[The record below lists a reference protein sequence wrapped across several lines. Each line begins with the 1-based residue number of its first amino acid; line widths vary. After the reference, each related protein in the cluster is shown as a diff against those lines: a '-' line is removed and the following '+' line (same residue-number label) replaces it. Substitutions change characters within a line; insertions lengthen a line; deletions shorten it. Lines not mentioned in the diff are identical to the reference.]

1 MISVIL
7 GGARSRDVRNQEA
20 SLLHEWA
27 QENLVGLISKEQILT
42 PVLVPDGV
50 EHEING
56 VLAADFS
63 IVAVQESDLDFKT
76 KVKLLP
82 GLRAPVERGDK
93 VGELIV
99 YRENREFTRLD
110 IVARQGTGL
119 ASWLRRVFNL
129 FIHFFSKS

>member
-1 MISVIL
+1 MKS
-7 GGARSRDVRNQEA
+7 
-20 SLLHEWA
+20 
-27 QENLVGLISKEQILT
+27 T
-42 PVLVPDGV
+42 
-50 EHEING
+50 G

-119 ASWLRRVFNL
+119 ASWLRRVLISSFIFFQKVRQVMGWPVFRISYSTPGASSAADHFNRRGVSL
-129 FIHFFSKS
+129 GPLSLRPALAQ